1 MKEIELFK
9 SLDFNININFQK
21 HMINMQQKTTY
32 SIIKHYLEFVGNT
45 DINIKDF
52 LSLIT
57 INLYN
62 NEFSIND
69 EEKIKIKNYIDKY
82 DYINN
87 SKELKVKE
95 YYNEHIK
102 KDNENILKI
111 LKTIL
116 KRTSDDVLNHYTK
129 MYYFYNKLSLELTNE
144 EIIKE
149 KEARLELLK
158 ELIDRNTN
166 FDDFI
171 KTKEEEL
178 DLDKQYNE
186 FRKEIFFAML
196 NKDLSKNDISYEGIL
211 YLIDVI
217 REKLCFIA
225 PVNKKYDYIKVEI
238 NDMLDT
244 KYIRQLISNQVF
256 EFSNLINIFNFI
268 IQTIK
273 KFQSENSDKKMEEV
287 QNIIE
292 SKLLDEKCEI
302 NKILPLIMRNFMDI
316 IEQIE
321 ADVIHFR
328 KKINNINKI

>member
-1 MKEIELFK
+1 MKQIELFK

-21 HMINMQQKTTY
+21 HMINMQQQNTY
-32 SIIKHYLEFVGNT
+32 VIIKDYLEFVGNT

-62 NEFSIND
+62 NEFSISD
-69 EEKIKIKNYIDKY
+69 DEKIKIKNYVDKY
-82 DYINN
+82 EYINN
-87 SKELKVKE
+87 TKELKVKE
-95 YYNEHIK
+95 YYKVHIK
-102 KDNENILKI
+102 KDNENILEI
-111 LKTIL
+111 IKTIL

-129 MYYFYNKLSLELTNE
+129 LYYFYNKLSLEITNE

-158 ELIDRNTN
+158 EIMDININ
-166 FDDFI
+166 FNDFI
-171 KTKEEEL
+171 KTKEKEL
-178 DLDKQYNE
+178 DLEKKYNE
-186 FRKEIFFAML
+186 FRKEIFFVML
-196 NKDLSKNDISYEGIL
+196 NKDLSKKDISYEGIL

-217 REKLCFIA
+217 REKLCFIS

-238 NDMLDT
+238 NDILDT

-273 KFQSENSDKKMEEV
+273 KFQSENSDKKMEEI
-287 QNIIE
+287 QSIIE
-292 SKLLDEKCEI
+292 TKLLDEKCEI
-302 NKILPLIMRNFMDI
+302 NKILPLIMRNFIDI

-321 ADVIHFR
+321 AEVIYFR
-328 KKINNINKI
+328 KKINQI

>member
-1 MKEIELFK
+1 MKQIELFK

-21 HMINMQQKTTY
+21 HMINMQQRNTY
-32 SIIKHYLEFVGNT
+32 VIIKDYLEFVGNT

-62 NEFSIND
+62 NEFSISD
-69 EEKIKIKNYIDKY
+69 DEKIKIKNYVDKY
-82 DYINN
+82 EYINN
-87 SKELKVKE
+87 TKELKVKE
-95 YYNEHIK
+95 YYNVHIK
-102 KDNENILKI
+102 KDNENILEI

-129 MYYFYNKLSLELTNE
+129 LYYFYNKLSLETTNE
-144 EIIKE
+144 EIVKE
-149 KEARLELLK
+149 REARLELLK
-158 ELIDRNTN
+158 EIMDININ

-171 KTKEEEL
+171 KTKEKEL

-186 FRKEIFFAML
+186 FRKEIFFVML
-196 NKDLSKNDISYEGIL
+196 NKDLSKKDISYEGIL

-238 NDMLDT
+238 NDILDT

-273 KFQSENSDKKMEEV
+273 KFQSENSDKKMEEI
-287 QNIIE
+287 QSIIE
-292 SKLLDEKCEI
+292 NKLLDEKCEI

-321 ADVIHFR
+321 ADVIYFR
-328 KKINNINKI
+328 KKINKI

>member
-1 MKEIELFK
+1 MKQIELFK
-9 SLDFNININFQK
+9 SLDFDININFQK
-21 HMINMQQKTTY
+21 HIINMQQENTY
-32 SIIKHYLEFVGNT
+32 VIIKDYLEFVGNT
-45 DINIKDF
+45 DISIKDF

-62 NEFSIND
+62 NEFSISD
-69 EEKIKIKNYIDKY
+69 DEKIKIKNYIDKY
-82 DYINN
+82 EYINN
-87 SKELKVKE
+87 NKELKVKE
-95 YYNEHIK
+95 YYKVHIK
-102 KDNENILKI
+102 KDNENILEI

-116 KRTSDDVLNHYTK
+116 KKTSEDVLNHYTK
-129 MYYFYNKLSLELTNE
+129 MYYFYNKLSLEITNE

-149 KEARLELLK
+149 KKARLELLQ
-158 ELIDRNTN
+158 ELIDNN
-166 FDDFI
+166 ISFNDFI
-171 KTKEEEL
+171 KTKEKEL

-186 FRKEIFFAML
+186 FRKEIFFVML
-196 NKDLSKNDISYEGIL
+196 NKDLSKKDISYEGIL

-238 NDMLDT
+238 NEILDT

-273 KFQSENSDKKMEEV
+273 KFQSENSDKKMEEI
-287 QNIIE
+287 QSIIE
-292 SKLLDEKCEI
+292 TKLLDQKCEI
-302 NKILPLIMRNFMDI
+302 NKILPLIIRNFMDI

-321 ADVIHFR
+321 ADVIYFR
-328 KKINNINKI
+328 KKINKI

>member
-1 MKEIELFK
+1 MKQIELFK

-21 HMINMQQKTTY
+21 HMINVQQQNTY
-32 SIIKHYLEFVGNT
+32 VIIKDYLELVGNT

-62 NEFSIND
+62 NEFSISD
-69 EEKIKIKNYIDKY
+69 DEKIKIKNYVDKY
-82 DYINN
+82 EYINN
-87 SKELKVKE
+87 TKELKVKE
-95 YYNEHIK
+95 YYKVHIK
-102 KDNENILKI
+102 KDNENILEI

-129 MYYFYNKLSLELTNE
+129 MYYFYNKLSLEITNE

-158 ELIDRNTN
+158 ELIDNNIN
-166 FDDFI
+166 FDVFI
-171 KTKEEEL
+171 KNKEEEL

-186 FRKEIFFAML
+186 FRKEIFFVML
-196 NKDLSKNDISYEGIL
+196 NKDLSKKDISYEGIL

-238 NDMLDT
+238 NDILDT

-273 KFQSENSDKKMEEV
+273 KFQSENSDKKMEEI
-287 QNIIE
+287 QSIIE
-292 SKLLDEKCEI
+292 TKLLDEKCEI

-321 ADVIHFR
+321 SDVIYFR
-328 KKINNINKI
+328 KKINKI

>member
-32 SIIKHYLEFVGNT
+32 CIIKNYLEFVGNT

-57 INLYN
+57 INIYN

-87 SKELKVKE
+87 NKELKVKE
-95 YYNEHIK
+95 YYKAHVE
-102 KDNENILKI
+102 KDNESILKT

-129 MYYFYNKLSLELTNE
+129 LYYFYNKLSLEVKNE

-149 KEARLELLK
+149 REARLELLK
-158 ELIDRNTN
+158 EIMDRNIN

-171 KTKEEEL
+171 KIKEKEL

-186 FRKEIFFAML
+186 FRKEIFFVML
-196 NKDLSKNDISYEGIL
+196 NKDLSKKDISYEGIL
-211 YLIDVI
+211 YLIDII

-225 PVNKKYDYIKVEI
+225 PVNKTYDYIKVEI
-238 NDMLDT
+238 NNILDT

-321 ADVIHFR
+321 EDVIHFR

>member
-1 MKEIELFK
+1 MKQIELFK
-9 SLDFNININFQK
+9 SLDFDININFQK
-21 HMINMQQKTTY
+21 HIINMQQENTY
-32 SIIKHYLEFVGNT
+32 VIIKDYLEFVGNT

-62 NEFSIND
+62 NEFSISD
-69 EEKIKIKNYIDKY
+69 DEKIKIKNYIDKY
-82 DYINN
+82 EYINN
-87 SKELKVKE
+87 NKELKVKE
-95 YYNEHIK
+95 YYKVHIK
-102 KDNENILKI
+102 KDNENILEI

-116 KRTSDDVLNHYTK
+116 KKTSEDVLNHYTK
-129 MYYFYNKLSLELTNE
+129 MYYFYNKLSLEITNE

-149 KEARLELLK
+149 KQARLELLQ
-158 ELIDRNTN
+158 ELIDNN
-166 FDDFI
+166 ISFNDFI
-171 KTKEEEL
+171 KTKEKEL

-186 FRKEIFFAML
+186 FRKEIFFVML
-196 NKDLSKNDISYEGIL
+196 NKDLSKKDISYEGIL

-238 NDMLDT
+238 NEILDT

-273 KFQSENSDKKMEEV
+273 KFQSENSDKKMEEI
-287 QNIIE
+287 QSIIE
-292 SKLLDEKCEI
+292 TKLLDQKCEI
-302 NKILPLIMRNFMDI
+302 NKILPLIIRNFMDI

-321 ADVIHFR
+321 ADVIYFR
-328 KKINNINKI
+328 KKINKI

>member
-1 MKEIELFK
+1 MKQIELFK
-9 SLDFNININFQK
+9 SLDFDININFQK
-21 HMINMQQKTTY
+21 HIINMQQENTY
-32 SIIKHYLEFVGNT
+32 VIIKDYLEFVGNT

-62 NEFSIND
+62 NEFSISD
-69 EEKIKIKNYIDKY
+69 DEKIKIKNYIDKY
-82 DYINN
+82 EYINN
-87 SKELKVKE
+87 NKELKVKE
-95 YYNEHIK
+95 YYKVHIK
-102 KDNENILKI
+102 KDNENILEI

-116 KRTSDDVLNHYTK
+116 KKTSEDVLNHYTK
-129 MYYFYNKLSLELTNE
+129 MYYFYNKLSLEITNE

-149 KEARLELLK
+149 KKARLELLQ
-158 ELIDRNTN
+158 ELIDNN
-166 FDDFI
+166 ISFNDFI
-171 KTKEEEL
+171 KTKEKEL

-186 FRKEIFFAML
+186 FRKEIFFVML
-196 NKDLSKNDISYEGIL
+196 NKDLSKKDISYEGIL

-238 NDMLDT
+238 NEILDT

-273 KFQSENSDKKMEEV
+273 KFQSENSDKKMEEI
-287 QNIIE
+287 QSIIE
-292 SKLLDEKCEI
+292 TKLLDQKCEI
-302 NKILPLIMRNFMDI
+302 NKILPLIIRNFMDI

-321 ADVIHFR
+321 ADVIYFR
-328 KKINNINKI
+328 KKINKI

>member
-21 HMINMQQKTTY
+21 HMINMQQQNTY
-32 SIIKHYLEFVGNT
+32 VIIKDYLEFVGNT

-62 NEFSIND
+62 NEFNKND
-69 EEKIKIKNYIDKY
+69 EEKFKIKNYIDKY
-82 DYINN
+82 EYINN
-87 SKELKVKE
+87 SKELNVKQ
-95 YYNEHIK
+95 YYNTYIK
-102 KDNENILKI
+102 KDNKYILEI

-116 KRTSDDVLNHYTK
+116 KRTSDDVLKHYTK
-129 MYYFYNKLSLELTNE
+129 MYYFYNTLSLELKNE
-144 EIIKE
+144 ELIKE

-158 ELIDRNTN
+158 ELLDNNINIDV
-166 FDDFI
+166 FI
-171 KTKEEEL
+171 KTKEKEL
-178 DLDKQYNE
+178 ELDKQYNE
-186 FRKEIFFAML
+186 FRKEIFFEML
-196 NKDLSKNDISYEGIL
+196 NKDLTRKDISYEGIL
-211 YLIDVI
+211 YLIDII
-217 REKLCFIA
+217 REKLCFIS
-225 PVNKKYDYIKVEI
+225 PVNKKYDYIKNEI
-238 NDMLDT
+238 NEILDT

-273 KFQSENSDKKMEEV
+273 KFQSENSDKKMEEI
-287 QNIIE
+287 QSIIE
-292 SKLLDEKCEI
+292 TKLLDEKCEI

-321 ADVIHFR
+321 ADVIYFR
-328 KKINNINKI
+328 KKINKI

>member
-32 SIIKHYLEFVGNT
+32 CIIKNYLEFVGNT

-57 INLYN
+57 INIYN

-87 SKELKVKE
+87 NKELKVKE
-95 YYNEHIK
+95 YYKAHVE
-102 KDNENILKI
+102 KDNENILKT

-129 MYYFYNKLSLELTNE
+129 LYYFYNKLSLEVKNE

-149 KEARLELLK
+149 REARLELLK
-158 ELIDRNTN
+158 EIMDRNIN

-171 KTKEEEL
+171 KIKEKEL

-186 FRKEIFFAML
+186 FRKEIFFVML
-196 NKDLSKNDISYEGIL
+196 NKDLSKKDISYEGIL
-211 YLIDVI
+211 YLIDII

-225 PVNKKYDYIKVEI
+225 PVNKTYDYIKVEI
-238 NDMLDT
+238 NNILDT

-321 ADVIHFR
+321 EDVIHFR